1 VAYQI
6 TFFYVVAPLPKGL
19 WEQLGIGLL

>member
-6 TFFYVVAPLPKGL
+6 TFFYVVVPLPKGL